1 MLIPAG
7 GILLAIAGLVAHNNA
22 GSAGSA
28 GQTADVATVETVAYL
43 ATFIEHPALSECA
56 TGRYGVQLHAGF
68 SRHTCK
74 NDSQSLT
81 SPFKSWG

>member
-1 MLIPAG
+1 MTNTPIANAPMLPPVLAVSTTVRCVSCNREKASG
-7 GILLAIAGLVAHNNA
+7 ARADRPELLRMIEDLQSGEVVIA
-22 GSAGSA
+22 
-28 GQTADVATVETVAYL
+28 EKM
-43 ATFIEHPALSECA
+43 
-56 TGRYGVQLHAGF
+56 GF